1 MLLNSCGILRYPDIA
16 DFGTSSSSTGNE
28 ASSVAESP
36 ELIEFPVEIE
46 EMSSSSVLSGSGSL
60 AERMAWRGI
69 FEIGEEDAPHLLT
82 IFTNYSCDYC
92 KEFMRSMVPRLE
104 SDFIASGKL
113 RVRFVIVPLN
123 KYPNSAIEA
132 SSLLCAAALD
142 KGWAMH
148 EKMLGSKLRDR
159 KSLSALVK
167 TIGLP
172 AGQFTTCLDSK
183 ETKNLLA
190 QQQEFIADRG
200 VTLIPAFL
208 LDDEQKTGLP
218 PYPDLRGWINERL
231 AR

>member
-1 MLLNSCGILRYPDIA
+1 
-16 DFGTSSSSTGNE
+16 
-28 ASSVAESP
+28 
-36 ELIEFPVEIE
+36 
-46 EMSSSSVLSGSGSL
+46 
-60 AERMAWRGI
+60 MAGRGI

-92 KEFMRSMVPRLE
+92 EEFMRSMMPRLE
-104 SDFIASGKL
+104 SDFIAGGKL
-113 RVRFVIVPLN
+113 RVRFVTVPLN
-123 KYPNSAIEA
+123 KYPNSALEA

-142 KGWAMH
+142 KGLAMH
-148 EKMLGSKLRDR
+148 EKMLSSSLRDR
-159 KSLSALVK
+159 KSLSALAK

-172 AGQFTTCLDSK
+172 AVQFTTCLDSK

-208 LDDEQKTGLP
+208 LDDEKKTGLP
-218 PYPDLRGWINERL
+218 SYPDLRGWIREWM